1 MNNALTGS
9 VWDRHCWLAGTILQ
23 KKLLRLERKDIPSPE
38 KLREDNPD
46 LSIAESIELARK
58 STSAR
63 LVERRVFV
71 SFGSKWFDV
80 TNELEEIILASRKEG
95 RWIENIGVDTR
106 ALDVPRLTRQASEL
120 AIAIADGKFNST
132 ADLIFEIEE
141 QNSHKAG

>member
-46 LSIAESIELARK
+46 LSIAESIELARE

-63 LVERRVFV
+63 LVKRRVFV
-71 SFGSKWFDV
+71 SFDNKWFDV
-80 TNELEEIILASRKEG
+80 TNELEERILACRKEG
-95 RWIENIGVDTR
+95 SWIENVGVDTR
-106 ALDVPRLTRQASEL
+106 ALDVPRLTRQVSEL
-120 AIAIADGKFNST
+120 AITIADGKFNST
-132 ADLIFEIEE
+132 TELTHKIEE
-141 QNSHKAG
+141 QNSHKSS